1 MLNSAFDIIEEIHS
15 MGFTA
20 HIVGGA
26 VRDLILGMEPHDI
39 DICTN
44 APLEV
49 LEEHWPSHDIGKS
62 KTFGIITVE
71 HNGFD
76 FEVANFRTESTSSNG
91 RHPDEVKIADTFEE
105 DASRRDLTVN
115 SLALDVDGNIID
127 FFNGREHLQR
137 GLIKTV
143 GDPNQRFEEDFLRI
157 IRSVRFASRLGFTL
171 ECETERAI
179 MECSC
184 NLPKLSAE
192 RIHDELFKMASLG
205 GKKFA
210 HSIETMNA
218 LGILDIILP
227 EIAVMKNFTESPLWH
242 PEAWATGTGT
252 VFDHTMQAL
261 RQSPTKDALTNIAI
275 LLHDVAKPVTAVFKP
290 ENGGHSFHGHDMAS
304 IPLIKNISKRLKF
317 STEETEAILFC
328 ATNHMKMHLSEVMK
342 ATKIVPMVTNKN
354 WEMLKIVSF
363 CDDSSR
369 RNFSSD
375 PAFRFNEEK
384 FNSNINRF
392 EEVAAKWSSN
402 SKPTKIVDGNMVME
416 ITSLKPSRELGNI
429 ITRVTEMVLDENRTE
444 SVEELIKEAFNDI
457 I

>member
-1 MLNSAFDIIEEIHS
+1 MNNIEDFDPTNPDHLDPTKYEVIEW
-15 MGFTA
+15 
-20 HIVGGA
+20 
-26 VRDLILGMEPHDI
+26 
-39 DICTN
+39 
-44 APLEV
+44 
-49 LEEHWPSHDIGKS
+49 EEND
-62 KTFGIITVE
+62 
-71 HNGFD
+71 
-76 FEVANFRTESTSSNG
+76 G
-91 RHPDEVKIADTFEE
+91 RHPNEVKIGVSLFD
-105 DASRRDLTVN
+105 DLSRRDITVN
-115 SLALDVDGNIID
+115 AMCMDVNGNIID
-127 FFNGREHLQR
+127 LFDGREHLQS
-137 GLIKTV
+137 GLIIAV
-143 GDPNQRFEEDFLRI
+143 GIPEKRFNEDGLRI
-157 IRSVRFASRLGFTL
+157 LRNIRFAARLGFSL

-227 EIAVMKNFTESPLWH
+227 EVAVMKNFTESPLWH

-290 ENGGHSFHGHDMAS
+290 EHGGHSFHGHDMAS

-317 STEETEAILFC
+317 SIEETEAILFC

-342 ATKIVPMVTNKN
+342 PTKIVPMVTNKN

-369 RNFSSD
+369 RTFSSD
-375 PAFRFNEEK
+375 PEFHFNEEK
-384 FNSNINRF
+384 FNMNINRF

-416 ITSLKPSRELGNI
+416 ITGLKPSRELGNI

-444 SVEELIKEAFNDI
+444 SIEELIKEVWNAR
-457 I
+457 